1 MRPQSQAPLV
11 QVVRLG
17 MPQVTRF
24 ISPHAAGLWWRR
36 ASLRTKMYLSYL
48 ILISV
53 PLIVVALAAYGTATT
68 TIERNAQDFSAQLTG
83 DIRANLDSYEQQA
96 ARLTYYP
103 FLGANVQRILHS
115 YQTGSPATPSY
126 QDVADMRAEL
136 SYLGHA
142 HLDLAGIYVATSNG
156 TLFSWTASGDL
167 KPHPF
172 TTAAD
177 WYQAALR
184 ADPNTVYLPTRGQEM
199 ILVATGKVVSLV
211 RALHDARGARLGVVR
226 VDLEAA
232 ALASVAQRVSL
243 GAQGRLIIAT
253 GQGDVV
259 YPIDPDATTRLLARE
274 IAARQGAVAGP
285 GRLRL
290 DVAGQSLLATSDRS
304 AASGW
309 VVAGV
314 VPAARLLTGA
324 NYLRAFILSVAV
336 LCILAGALCATLV
349 LGRLTRPLRQLR
361 GAMRRVEARDL
372 TTRIAVQSE
381 DEVGQLAHS
390 FNTMLDELR
399 RLVDDVLRA
408 QLHEREA
415 ELHALQNQINPHFL
429 YNTLESINMMALTH
443 GDRDISR
450 MVTSLGRLLRLT
462 LSSAEALIPLDAE
475 LEHVRHYLVV
485 QRMRYGDRISITVD
499 VDPALLDCIV
509 PKLTLQPLVENA
521 LYHGLEPRPG
531 AGCVVVRGCRAG
543 DDLTLTIEDDGAGMD
558 AARLATVRAQLEEEA
573 PRDRRS
579 IGIANVHK
587 RLKLY
592 YGPAYGVSIASA
604 LGEGTRVT
612 LTLPRTPRAEAAEE
626 TAASAPFVTDV
637 VDRVSEE
644 RNDDVSLANRR

>member
-1 MRPQSQAPLV
+1 ML
-11 QVVRLG
+11 
-17 MPQVTRF
+17 QVTRF
-24 ISPHAAGLWWRR
+24 ISPRAARLWWRR

-53 PLIVVALAAYGTATT
+53 PLIVVALAAYETATT

-83 DIRANLDSYEQQA
+83 EIRANLDSYEQQA

-103 FLGANVQRILHS
+103 FLAANVQRILHS
-115 YQTGSPATPSY
+115 YQTGPPATPSY

-167 KPHPF
+167 TPHPF
-172 TTAAD
+172 TTTAD

-184 ADPNTVYLPTRGQEM
+184 ADPRTVYLPTRGQEM
-199 ILVATGKVVSLV
+199 ILVATGKVISLV

-226 VDLEAA
+226 VDLAA
-232 ALASVAQRVSL
+232 SALASVAQRVSL

-253 GQGDVV
+253 GQGAVV
-259 YPIDPDATTRLLARE
+259 YPIDPDAATQLLARK
-274 IAARQGAVAGP
+274 IVARQGAVAGL

-314 VPAARLLTGA
+314 VPAARLLAGA

-336 LCILAGALCATLV
+336 LCIVAGALCATLV

-372 TTRIAVQSE
+372 TTRIVVQSE
-381 DEVGQLAHS
+381 DDVGQLAHG

-462 LSSAEALIPLDAE
+462 LSSTEALIPLDAE

-485 QRMRYGDRISITVD
+485 QRMRYGDRISMTVD

-509 PKLTLQPLVENA
+509 PKLTLQPLFENA

-531 AGCVVVRGCRAG
+531 AGRVVVRGCRAG
-543 DDLTLTIEDDGAGMD
+543 DDLALTIEDDGAGMD
-558 AARLATVRAQLEEEA
+558 AVRLATVRAQLEEEA

-579 IGIANVHK
+579 IGLANVHK

-592 YGPAYGVSIASA
+592 CGPAYGLSITSAPDEGTRVRLTLPRTLRTETETEAVSIASA
-604 LGEGTRVT
+604 PSV
-612 LTLPRTPRAEAAEE
+612 AEVYSAE
-626 TAASAPFVTDV
+626 VYG
-637 VDRVSEE
+637 
-644 RNDDVSLANRR
+644 

>member
-1 MRPQSQAPLV
+1 ML
-11 QVVRLG
+11 
-17 MPQVTRF
+17 QVTWF
-24 ISPHAAGLWWRR
+24 ISPRVARLWWRR

-53 PLIVVALAAYGTATT
+53 PLIVVALAAYETATT

-103 FLGANVQRILHS
+103 FLSANVQRILHS
-115 YQTGSPATPSY
+115 YQSGPPATPSY
-126 QDVADMRAEL
+126 QDVADMRYEL

-167 KPHPF
+167 TPHPF
-172 TTAAD
+172 TTTAD

-184 ADPNTVYLPTRGQEM
+184 ADPRTVYLPTRGQEM

-226 VDLEAA
+226 VDLEAS

-243 GAQGRLIIAT
+243 GTQGRLIIAT
-253 GQGDVV
+253 GQGAVV
-259 YPIDPDATTRLLARE
+259 YPIDPDAATQLLARK

-290 DVAGQSLLATSDRS
+290 DIAGQSLLATSDRS
-304 AASGW
+304 VASGW

-314 VPAARLLTGA
+314 VPAARLLAGA

-336 LCILAGALCATLV
+336 LCIVAGALCATLV

-361 GAMRRVEARDL
+361 GAMRRVEERDL
-372 TTRIAVQSE
+372 TTRIVVQSE
-381 DEVGQLAHS
+381 DDVGQLAHG

-485 QRMRYGDRISITVD
+485 QRMRYGDRISMSVE
-499 VDPALLDCIV
+499 VDPALLGCIV

-531 AGCVVVRGCRAG
+531 AGCVVVRGCRMG
-543 DDLTLTIEDDGAGMD
+543 DDLALTIEDDGAGMD
-558 AARLATVRAQLEEEA
+558 AARLTTVRAQLEEEA

-579 IGIANVHK
+579 IGLANVHK

-592 YGPAYGVSIASA
+592 YGPTYGVSIASA
-604 LGEGTRVT
+604 PGEGTRVT
-612 LTLPRTPRAEAAEE
+612 LTLPRTLRVEGVVEGVE
-626 TAASAPFVTDV
+626 KTTPFVTDVTDVTDV
-637 VDRVSEE
+637 VDRVNEE

>member
-1 MRPQSQAPLV
+1 ML
-11 QVVRLG
+11 
-17 MPQVTRF
+17 QVTRF
-24 ISPHAAGLWWRR
+24 ISPHAARLWWRR

-53 PLIVVALAAYGTATT
+53 PLIVVALAAYRTATT

-103 FLGANVQRILHS
+103 FLAANVQRILHT
-115 YQTGSPATPSY
+115 YQTGPPATPSY
-126 QDVADMRAEL
+126 QDVADMRYEL

-167 KPHPF
+167 TPHPF
-172 TTAAD
+172 TTTAD

-184 ADPNTVYLPTRGQEM
+184 ADPRTVYLPTRGQEM
-199 ILVATGKVVSLV
+199 ILVATGKVISLV

-226 VDLEAA
+226 VDLEAS
-232 ALASVAQRVSL
+232 ALVSVAQRVSL

-253 GQGDVV
+253 GQGAVV
-259 YPIDPDATTRLLARE
+259 YPIDPDAATRLLARK

-309 VVAGV
+309 IVAGV
-314 VPAARLLTGA
+314 VPAAQLLAGA

-372 TTRIAVQSE
+372 TTRIVAPSE
-381 DEVGQLAHS
+381 DEVGQLAHG

-485 QRMRYGDRISITVD
+485 QRMRYGDRLSMTVD
-499 VDPALLDCIV
+499 VDPALLGCIV

-531 AGCVVVRGCRAG
+531 AGRVVVRGCRVG
-543 DDLTLTIEDDGAGMD
+543 DDLALTIEDDGAGMD

-579 IGIANVHK
+579 IGLANVHK

-592 YGPAYGVSIASA
+592 CGPAYGLSIASA
-604 LGEGTRVT
+604 PGKGTRVT
-612 LTLPRTPRAEAAEE
+612 LTLPRTLRAEGVEE
-626 TAASAPFVTDV
+626 TAPLASAEPDV
-637 VDRVSEE
+637 VNRVSEE